1 MVQARAI
8 QHGLIGPPPKPARVI
23 DLDLTHILALAELI
37 LSEHEDTAREMQDA
51 YDEARPLPPLPPVTR
66 GEQRRADIE
75 RFRL

>member
-1 MVQARAI
+1 
-8 QHGLIGPPPKPARVI
+8 
-23 DLDLTHILALAELI
+23 LI